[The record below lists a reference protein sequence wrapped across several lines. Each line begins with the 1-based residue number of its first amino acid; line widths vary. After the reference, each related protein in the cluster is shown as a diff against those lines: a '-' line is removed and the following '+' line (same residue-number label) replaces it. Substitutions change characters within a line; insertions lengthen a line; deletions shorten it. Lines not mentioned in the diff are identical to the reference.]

1 MVRLNVYV
9 VHYTLLTERRACV
22 DAIRDLASETD
33 DVKVTVIEE
42 FDPESITPEM
52 ASTVL
57 ASPTSYPEG
66 DNPYYKDFVRRMTH
80 RHVSNLRKHYAA
92 YERAARAGEEE
103 LHLILED
110 DVVFATSI
118 VAQVRGL
125 VERLSADQVDWEMV
139 FLGQPSDRQSDDR
152 TVDIRAMSAGVVL
165 PCCESYLMTT
175 GCARS
180 LQRSMLPF
188 RFPTNIMLGYAMDK
202 VRTKAYTVFPNI
214 VGDGTKMGNF
224 VSTMSPN
231 NVLLF
236 NNAFK
241 EVYALL
247 ERSPGGMS
255 VKDFE
260 RARSIMVESSKL
272 YKDNPDMLHLEG
284 LTYKL
289 NGDYERAKE
298 VFAKALELYKANH
311 APLGNTSLFLRN
323 YIDTYK
329 RDGAV
334 P

>member
-9 VHYTLLTERRACV
+9 VHYTELTERRACV
-22 DAIRDLASETD
+22 DAIRQLADANE
-33 DVKVTVIEE
+33 DVVVTVIEE

-80 RHVSNLRKHYAA
+80 RHVSNLRKHYAT

-103 LHLILED
+103 LHLVLED
-110 DVVFATSI
+110 DVVFATNI

-125 VERLSADQVDWEMV
+125 VERLSTDEVDWELV

-152 TVDIRAMSAGVVL
+152 TVDIRAMSKGGVL

-180 LQRSMLPF
+180 LQRAMLPF

-202 VRTKAYTVFPNI
+202 LRTKAYSVFPNI

-224 VSTMSPN
+224 VSTMTAN

-255 VKDFE
+255 EKDFE
-260 RARSIMVESSKL
+260 RVRSIVSEASKL

-284 LTYKL
+284 LAYKL
-289 NGDYERAKE
+289 NGDSERAKE
-298 VFAKALELYKANH
+298 LFAKALELYKANH

-329 RDGAV
+329 REGV
-334 P
+334 VL